1 MVQIRWTNAALAD
14 LAEVRDY
21 ALQFSARY
29 AEQLIERLIERT
41 DTLAEFPRL
50 GRVVPEYGNA
60 AVRELLDGRYRL
72 MYEIINTE
80 RVDIIHIHPT
90 AKPFLPNQE

>member
-21 ALQFSARY
+21 ARQLSASY

-41 DTLAEFPRL
+41 DALT
-50 GRVVPEYGNA
+50 
-60 AVRELLDGRYRL
+60 
-72 MYEIINTE
+72 
-80 RVDIIHIHPT
+80 
-90 AKPFLPNQE
+90 